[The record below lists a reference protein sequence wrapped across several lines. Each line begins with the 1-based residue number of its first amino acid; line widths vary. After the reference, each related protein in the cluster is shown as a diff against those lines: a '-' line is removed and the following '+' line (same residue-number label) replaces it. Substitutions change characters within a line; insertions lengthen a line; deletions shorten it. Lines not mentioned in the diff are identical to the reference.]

1 MEVRASNNFL
11 LSFISAWIC
20 SLGVSRIT
28 HLFPRLERLYV
39 FHHRQRS
46 STCLCLPAKCA
57 EAWDLRNPT
66 SSGRVGTHS
75 LSPLHFHFAC
85 RSFAHPLLDPFI
97 PSYNSSILRNPY
109 VFYGKTLAT
118 H

>member
-1 MEVRASNNFL
+1 MEVRVSNNLFCPSFRCGYVHSVCRELRTLFL
-11 LSFISAWIC
+11 
-20 SLGVSRIT
+20 
-28 HLFPRLERLYV
+28 RLERLYV